1 MGSLGRLERL
11 DISVNPIHSVPN
23 RMTSASPPAVFQRLK
38 ELVIKETTL
47 DDWENL
53 GNLASWF
60 DHEPIVLKRLKIS
73 SRIDVEGEVQER
85 LSPDRHRLS
94 GTRADRAGLI
104 ARFRGLEELNSSPV
118 SNLSPIITRSMVTNP
133 SSGSVR

>member
-1 MGSLGRLERL
+1 L
-11 DISVNPIHSVPN
+11 
-23 RMTSASPPAVFQRLK
+23 Q

-60 DHEPIVLKRLKIS
+60 DHEPVVLKSLKIS
-73 SRIDVEGEVQER
+73 SRIDVEEGVPER
-85 LSPDRHRLS
+85 SSSDRQRLS
-94 GTRADRAGLI
+94 GTRADRAGLV

-118 SNLSPIITRSMVTNP
+118 SNLSP
-133 SSGSVR
+133 

>member
-1 MGSLGRLERL
+1 MASLGRLERL
-11 DISVNPIHSVPN
+11 DISVNPIRSVPPKT
-23 RMTSASPPAVFQRLK
+23 TSASPPSSFQRLK

-47 DDWENL
+47 ND
-53 GNLASWF
+53 
-60 DHEPIVLKRLKIS
+60 EPIVLKSLKIS
-73 SRIDVEGEVQER
+73 SRIDVEEGVPER
-85 LSPDRHRLS
+85 SSSDRHRLS

-118 SNLSPIITRSMVTNP
+118 SNLSPIITLSMVVNP

>member
-1 MGSLGRLERL
+1 LGRLERL
-11 DISVNPIHSVPN
+11 DISVNPIQSVPN
-23 RMTSASPPAVFQRLK
+23 KTTSASSPAVFQRLQ

-60 DHEPIVLKRLKIS
+60 DHEPVVLKSLKIS
-73 SRIDVEGEVQER
+73 SRVDDEGEVAER
-85 LSPDRHRLS
+85 PPSDGQRLS
-94 GTRADRAGLI
+94 GTRADRAGLV

-118 SNLSPIITRSMVTNP
+118 SNLSPIITLSMVTNP